1 MTMSETPINKQRCLF
16 YTDGS
21 VRPNPGY
28 GGFGVYGFLYEV
40 ATKPKNQKHPFK
52 NNLFFSD
59 EGISKEKGTLPIHVQ
74 SIMEMVRSFNNE
86 KCTNNEI
93 ELAATLAALQKA
105 YNMPNLEKITIYTDS
120 NYIVQSFNE
129 KLEDWSKNG
138 WKRQDGRQISH
149 LNEWTTLLSYKH
161 HFHANGIEVKIRWV
175 KGHAEDYG
183 NIVADLLAN
192 VGSNAARVQLI
203 ERHFPFIQ
211 EILDKT
217 STYAEYKES
226 YDNKDFLLHFKD
238 LFFSSRFED
247 DKNYCFLSNN
257 EDDRERG
264 KRSNTSIFIAN
275 FGYAPELINKIKDFY
290 RKIPRNYSTTCSV
303 KMNKLEDRD
312 VLRLTDMVRI
322 EFLVRPKVGKVPNQF
337 SLVGDESNGIFIE
350 ENILEFPFIINI
362 TKLTAAMQDMV
373 TVEKSSLHI
382 YDVTDR
388 FVKEG
393 QLVITNK
400 DKFVDFSDLTQGK
413 IVFAQKLLAAVGYDF
428 PSYLALKKI
437 EGEIRKVEIILQQ
450 APESNFYTLYV
461 KIHTD
466 NRIVYSL
473 NVPSKFLGLPVKLG

>member
-1 MTMSETPINKQRCLF
+1 MSEAPTNKQRCLF

-21 VRPNPGY
+21 CRPNPGY
-28 GGFGVYGFLYEV
+28 GGFGVYGFTYEI

-59 EGISKEKGTLPIHVQ
+59 EGISKEKGSLPIHVK
-74 SIMEMVRSFNNE
+74 SIVEMVRSFNND

-93 ELAATLAALQKA
+93 ELAATLSALQKA

-120 NYIVQSFNE
+120 NYIVKSFNE
-129 KLEDWSKNG
+129 NLDEWGRNG

-175 KGHAEDYG
+175 KGHADDYG
-183 NIVADLLAN
+183 NIIADLLAN

-203 ERHFPFIQ
+203 NKHFPFVQ
-211 EILDKT
+211 DVLDKT
-217 STYAEYKES
+217 STYAEYKDS
-226 YDNKDFLLHFKD
+226 YDNKDFIYHFKD
-238 LFFSSRFED
+238 LFFSSMPEN

-275 FGYAPELINKIKDFY
+275 FGYAPDLVNKIKTFY
-290 RKIPRNYSTTCSV
+290 RKIPRNFTATCCV
-303 KMNKLEDRD
+303 KLNKLEDRD
-312 VLRLTDMVRI
+312 VLRLTDLVQI
-322 EFLVRPKVGKVPNQF
+322 DFLLRPKNGTRSNQYTII
-337 SLVGDESNGIFIE
+337 GDDGIFLE

-362 TKLTAAMQDMV
+362 TKLSSAMQDMAS
-373 TVEKSSLHI
+373 VEQTSISI
-382 YDVTDR
+382 FDVTDR
-388 FVKEG
+388 FIKEG

-437 EGEIRKVEIILQQ
+437 EEEIRKVEIILQR

-461 KIHTD
+461 KIQTD
-466 NRIVYSL
+466 NRIIYSV
-473 NVPSKFLGLPVKLG
+473 NVPNKFLGIPVKLG